1 MQNDNFYKYIPL
13 IYRILCSISTYASGL
28 SGKRLRGSGLRE
40 AGRICHVTCHPYM
53 SVFWGRTRKKN
64 YICCLTSLFR
74 TENEI

>member
-28 SGKRLRGSGLRE
+28 SGKRLRCSGLRE

-53 SVFWGRTRKKN
+53 
-64 YICCLTSLFR
+64 
-74 TENEI
+74 